1 KNPTF
6 LHSLTLSKTNQFR
19 FSLNIDMGCLLSKRC
34 VFIKS
39 SRKDDSLDSQSKKQT
54 EFRYIDG
61 RRFHNVE
68 NIVYH
73 LPNDEDEID
82 RLHIQHF
89 LIRYIWQSNF
99 SAPVEHIL
107 SKPGARI
114 LDIGY
119 PLSQVIGLDISSY
132 QPTQIKPRNF
142 EFIRANAQ
150 EGLPFDN
157 NTFDFV
163 FQRFLFIGYTI
174 EKWSYVINE
183 IVRVLKPGGYL
194 ELCEPSNVFDGG
206 PATQCL
212 WNYGGKLENINKEVK
227 KSYFGKQHNNLE
239 FSKVNTGNAI
249 NALFSLKPFLTR
261 TLQVSDEEYDE
272 LVKTCEKELFE
283 LDSYFYLIRAYASKV
298 IDNNSN
304 ESISQK
310 LHLELDLFTY
320 FLTMAINAAYEIY
333 SVPPRPSNSLRAT
346 QNIPPK
352 DGYKSN
358 RQSK

>member
-1 KNPTF
+1 
-6 LHSLTLSKTNQFR
+6 
-19 FSLNIDMGCLLSKRC
+19 MGCLLSKRC

-114 LDIGY
+114 LDIGCGPASWSFDIATTY

-174 EKWSYVINE
+174 EKWPYVINE

-212 WNYGGKLENINKEVK
+212 WNYGEAELLKKRGGDFDAYQKLEKYLQEQGKLENINKEVK
-227 KSYFGKQHNNLE
+227 KSYFGKKHNNLE

-249 NALFSLKPFLTR
+249 NALFSLKPFLTK

-283 LDSYFYLIRAYASKV
+283 LDSYFYLVRAYASKV

-304 ESISQK
+304 ESI
-310 LHLELDLFTY
+310 
-320 FLTMAINAAYEIY
+320 I
-333 SVPPRPSNSLRAT
+333 
-346 QNIPPK
+346 
-352 DGYKSN
+352 
-358 RQSK
+358 